1 MKRLYFL
8 LAAITALL
16 LINILI
22 VPGQACELAD
32 PSSNEY
38 ALQSDNRCEG
48 IRTNIEVSGSLDLAS
63 LTNSSSG
70 ALGNTLQIRVPRIDT
85 TPPYFVMR
93 TPQSR
98 YQLDT
103 VPFSTQGDFYTY
115 SLPSRILKQSNVD
128 NVDDLRAYAVT
139 GSQRVHLPT
148 ILGRAGN
155 KYRFV
160 FYSVDNVRFLEAGIR
175 QGNNTQVSWG
185 RQTTRRGEK
194 SFEWQGVRNVS
205 AGRYT
210 FYYTAEIE
218 QRNRPPETIS
228 RRIIFEH
235 DPTWL
240 R

>member
-8 LAAITALL
+8 LAAITVALV
-16 LINILI
+16 INMAI
-22 VPGQACELAD
+22 VPGQACELAEAD
-32 PSSNEY
+32 SNEY

-48 IRTNIEVSGSLDLAS
+48 IRTNIEVSGSLDLVS
-63 LTNSSSG
+63 LINTSGG
-70 ALGNTLQIRVPRIDT
+70 ALGNNLQIRVPRLDT
-85 TPPYFVMR
+85 TPPFFLMR

-103 VPFSTQGDFYTY
+103 IPFSARGDFYTY
-115 SLPSRILKQSNVD
+115 SLRTRILKQSNVD
-128 NVDDLRAYAVT
+128 EVDDLRAYAVT

-155 KYRFV
+155 NYRFV

-175 QGNNTQVSWG
+175 QGSSTKVNWG
-185 RQTTRRGEK
+185 RQPTRRGEK
-194 SFEWQGVRNVS
+194 SFEWQSVRNIP

-218 QRNRPPETIS
+218 QRNRPPE
-228 RRIIFEH
+228 RITRSIVFEH
-235 DPTWL
+235 DPAWL